1 MSDFL
6 TTIVAER
13 RERVRRDEERGPSRS
28 SLRADAEARRDDHR
42 LFLAG
47 LRREPGDP
55 IRAIAEVKRA
65 SPSAGV
71 LQPSYDPAALARAY
85 HEAGASAISVLTEPL
100 RFEGS
105 IDHLAAVRDAVPLPA
120 LLKDFVVEERQI
132 YEAGARGADA
142 VLLIVAALDPRQLGD
157 YAALIVELGM
167 APLVEIHEAKEID
180 LALTVPGAL
189 GVNNR
194 DLKTLAVRPAHA
206 ESVLPLLPA
215 DRVRVAESGYRE
227 REAVR
232 RVEEL
237 GADAVLVGEAL
248 LRAEHAAEAL
258 ANLLGTGAAEGE
270 DS

>member
-6 TTIVAER
+6 TTIIAER
-13 RERVRRDEERGPSRS
+13 RERIRQDEERGASRS
-28 SLRADAEARRDDHR
+28 TLRAEAESRRDEHR
-42 LFLAG
+42 PFLAE
-47 LRREPGDP
+47 LRREPGDR
-55 IRAIAEVKRA
+55 IRAIAEVKRS

-71 LQPSYDPAALARAY
+71 LQASYDPVALGRAY
-85 HEAGASAISVLTEPL
+85 HEAGATAISVLTEPQ

-105 IDHLAAVRDAVPLPA
+105 LDHLVAVRDAVPLPV

-132 YEAGARGADA
+132 FEAGARGADA

-157 YAALIVELGM
+157 YAALVVELGM
-167 APLVEIHEAKEID
+167 APLVEIHEAREID

-194 DLKTLAVRPAHA
+194 DLRTLAMRPAHA
-206 ESVLPLLPA
+206 ESVLPLLPP
-215 DRVRVAESGYRE
+215 DRVRIAESGYRE
-227 REAVR
+227 RETVR

-248 LRAEHAAEAL
+248 LRAGDAAGAL
-258 ANLLGTGAAEGE
+258 AELLGTTEE
-270 DS
+270 KER